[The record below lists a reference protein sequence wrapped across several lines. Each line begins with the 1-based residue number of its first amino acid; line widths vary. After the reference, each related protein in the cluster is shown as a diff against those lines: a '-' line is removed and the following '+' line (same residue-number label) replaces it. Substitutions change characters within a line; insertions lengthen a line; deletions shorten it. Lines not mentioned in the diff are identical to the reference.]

1 MASQDWV
8 EKDFYAM
15 LGVSKDASQDEI
27 KKAYRKLARKYHPDT
42 NANDPEAEKRFKDI
56 SEANSVIGDPEERK
70 QYDAIRAMGSGAR
83 FTAGAGG
90 PGGGEGFEDIFSNL
104 FGGGGGRTTF
114 RTGGAGGG
122 FGGQNISFEDLFGAA
137 GAGAGGSGGFPGYG
151 TGGYGGGFP
160 GGAGGFPGGGYG
172 APQKGADRTASTTI
186 GFGSSLKGTR
196 ISLREPSGETIEVRI
211 PAGIKDGQKVRV
223 KGKGQQGPGG
233 AGDLMVTVN
242 VRTHPFFT
250 RDGDDIR
257 VTVPI
262 TVGEAALGGKVQVPT
277 VSGSPVTLR
286 VAPGTSSGKTV
297 RVKERG
303 VETKK
308 GTGNMYVTFEIAV
321 PDELTEEAKAAV
333 EQFAEATKDQNPR
346 KDLSQQ
352 AQL

>member
-42 NANDPEAEKRFKDI
+42 NANDPEAEKRFKEI

-90 PGGGEGFEDIFSNL
+90 PGGGEGFEDVFSNL

-160 GGAGGFPGGGYG
+160 GGGYPGGGYG
-172 APQKGADRTASTTI
+172 APEKGADRTASTTI

-233 AGDLMVTVN
+233 AGDLMVTVH
-242 VRTHPFFT
+242 VRKHPFFS

-277 VSGSPVTLR
+277 VSGKPVTLR

-321 PDELTEEAKAAV
+321 PDELSEEAKAAV